1 MPFANPSRNP
11 APLLHLSHPD
21 HHIPGFEVPAEASA
35 PVRKK
40 WLAVAAIL
48 AVGVALLGFW
58 CEHLGE
64 KAVAPSVPLPWVL
77 PFVLLLAGIA
87 TMPFIAQHFWEKH
100 YQWVSIGL
108 GVVVAIDYVFFRHAA
123 DSIAKSLGEYVSFMY
138 LLGSLY
144 IVSGGILIRVRRQAT
159 PLVNTVLLLVGAI
172 LANVFGTTGAS
183 MLFIRPYLR
192 INQGHIRPYH
202 VVFFI
207 FIVSNLGGAL
217 TPIGDPP
224 LFLGYLKGV
233 PFFWVLEHCASAW
246 VVGVGALLAIFC
258 LMDSLAHAR
267 QSRAPHDENDLGPA
281 VSIFGAGNVVFITMI
296 LVGVFFQPPW
306 RELLMAA
313 AALGSLW
320 TTSHRIH
327 HENTFNFAPI
337 KEVALLFIGIF
348 TTMVPALNYLSNH
361 AHDAAFETYLRTP
374 GQFYFL
380 SGTLS
385 SVLDN
390 APTYLTFLETEIAK
404 IDKNLIA
411 IATDVVKDRS
421 RNAPNDADYARLL
434 TLNPERYKDPQA
446 FRQDKQALEDAV
458 ILGLQKYHGDKVR
471 TGKLS
476 KDEIEVGFL
485 LGNERLNWYIIA
497 ISLGAVFFGAMTYIG
512 NGPNFM
518 VKSIAE
524 NLGVQCPSFFGYVF
538 GYSLPLLLPVLILVW
553 GLFLRTHAGG

>member
-1 MPFANPSRNP
+1 MTP
-11 APLLHLSHPD
+11 
-21 HHIPGFEVPAEASA
+21 
-35 PVRKK
+35 
-40 WLAVAAIL
+40 
-48 AVGVALLGFW
+48 
-58 CEHLGE
+58 
-64 KAVAPSVPLPWVL
+64 
-77 PFVLLLAGIA
+77 
-87 TMPFIAQHFWEKH
+87 HFWEKR

-108 GVVVAIDYVFFRHAA
+108 GAVVAIYYVVFLNAA
-123 DSIAKSLGEYVSFMY
+123 DSIAKSLGEYVSFVF

-159 PLVNTVLLLVGAI
+159 PLVNTVLLCVGAV

-233 PFFWVLEHCASAW
+233 PFFWVLEHCVQAW
-246 VVGVGALLAIFC
+246 GVGVGVLLVIFL
-258 LMDSLAHAR
+258 LMDMTAHAR
-267 QSRAPHDENDLGPA
+267 EARARHDENDLGPA
-281 VSIFGAGNVVFITMI
+281 VSIYGAGNLVFIIMI
-296 LVGVFFQPPW
+296 LAGVFLHPPF

-313 AALGSLW
+313 AAIGSLW

-348 TTMVPALNYLSNH
+348 STMVPALNYLSSH
-361 AHDAAFETYLRTP
+361 AHDTAFEKYLRTP
-374 GQFYFL
+374 GQYYFL
-380 SGTLS
+380 SGVLS
-385 SVLDN
+385 AVLDN
-390 APTYLTFLETEIAK
+390 APTYLTFLETELGK
-404 IDKNLIA
+404 IDRNLIA
-411 IATDVVKDRS
+411 VATDVVQDRTRS
-421 RNAPNDADYARLL
+421 TPNDADYARLL
-434 TLNPERYKDPQA
+434 TLNPERYQDPEA
-446 FRQDKQALEDAV
+446 FKQDRKTLENAV

-471 TGKLS
+471 TGTLS
-476 KDEIEVGFL
+476 KDAIAVGFL
-485 LGNERLNWYIIA
+485 LGNERLNWYIVA

-524 NLGVQCPSFFGYVF
+524 NLGVKCPSFFGYIC
-538 GYSLPLLLPVLILVW
+538 GYSLPLLLPILILVW
-553 GLFLRTHAGG
+553 GIFLRPHSGG